1 MIFERL
7 LMELHH
13 IIWSKCWK
21 SMQNR
26 TDTVPENDNNFE
38 DVKNQNKA
46 EHNLDFKH
54 IPDHAYRI

>member
-38 DVKNQNKA
+38 DVKN
-46 EHNLDFKH
+46 
-54 IPDHAYRI
+54 